1 MLRNKEIRT
10 AAIVFF
16 IIAAFTIILE
26 FYIGFMAGI
35 ISIISASAFG
45 IMFFYFT
52 KERYENIAKLSE
64 EIDKVLHNED
74 ELFIGEYEEGELSIL
89 SSEITKMTLCIREQ
103 NSALKKEKQY
113 LADSLAD
120 IAHQLRTPLTSV
132 NLVLSLIED
141 TTDEKQRKL
150 FVRESEELLTHMEW
164 LINSLLKLSRLDAGI
179 ISFEKKPIDVKT
191 LVNVSLR
198 SFLISMELHDIK
210 SKVTISEG
218 ININGDYRWLSEA
231 VQNILEN
238 CIESCGDGGKIEINC
253 EDTLLFTEISIHDS
267 GAGFEKEDLSYLF
280 DRFYRGRNTSASGY
294 GIGLALCKKIIAGQN
309 GTIKAKNHPNG
320 GAVFYIR
327 FPK

>member
-1 MLRNKEIRT
+1 
-10 AAIVFF
+10 
-16 IIAAFTIILE
+16 
-26 FYIGFMAGI
+26 
-35 ISIISASAFG
+35 
-45 IMFFYFT
+45 
-52 KERYENIAKLSE
+52 
-64 EIDKVLHNED
+64 
-74 ELFIGEYEEGELSIL
+74 
-89 SSEITKMTLCIREQ
+89 
-103 NSALKKEKQY
+103 
-113 LADSLAD
+113 
-120 IAHQLRTPLTSV
+120 
-132 NLVLSLIED
+132 
-141 TTDEKQRKL
+141 
-150 FVRESEELLTHMEW
+150 
-164 LINSLLKLSRLDAGI
+164 
-179 ISFEKKPIDVKT
+179 
-191 LVNVSLR
+191 
-198 SFLISMELHDIK
+198 MELHDIK

>member
-10 AAIVFF
+10 AAIVFS

-103 NSALKKEKQY
+103 NDSLKKEKQY

-120 IAHQLRTPLTSV
+120 IAHQLRTPLTSL
-132 NLVLSLIED
+132 NLVLSLIEN
-141 TTDEKQRKL
+141 TTDEKQCKS

-179 ISFEKKPIDVKT
+179 ICFDKKPIDVKT
-191 LVNVSLR
+191 LINMSLR
-198 SFLISMELHDIK
+198 PFLISMELHDIEAE
-210 SKVTISEG
+210 VDIAEG
-218 ININGDYRWLSEA
+218 ININGDYSWLSEA
-231 VQNILEN
+231 VQNILKN
-238 CIESCGDGGKIEINC
+238 CIESSGDGGKIEINC

-267 GAGFEKEDLSYLF
+267 GTGFENEDLSCLF
-280 DRFYRGRNTSASGY
+280 DRFYRGKNSNASGY
-294 GIGLALCKKIIAGQN
+294 GIGLALCKKIITGQN
-309 GTIKAKNHPNG
+309 GTIKAKNHPRG

>member
-89 SSEITKMTLCIREQ
+89 SSEITKMSLCIREQ

-198 SFLISMELHDIK
+198 SFLI
-210 SKVTISEG
+210 
-218 ININGDYRWLSEA
+218 
-231 VQNILEN
+231 
-238 CIESCGDGGKIEINC
+238 
-253 EDTLLFTEISIHDS
+253 
-267 GAGFEKEDLSYLF
+267 
-280 DRFYRGRNTSASGY
+280 
-294 GIGLALCKKIIAGQN
+294 
-309 GTIKAKNHPNG
+309 
-320 GAVFYIR
+320 
-327 FPK
+327 